1 MIAFYEHI
9 VSSAA
14 AAEPAMPQ
22 AKKKHPSQTDAAVPT
37 PKLVGILERR
47 AVGRDARS
55 SEPCTL
61 VEWALEGDG
70 GPTRDPRGEELVLAL
85 ADRLRKEGKRFE
97 DEYFPPSDDSLY
109 QFAAPLPAAVDK
121 AEEDADGVAKSAA
134 RIDHSK
140 FCHGADGKPLS
151 VVWARGS
158 EIAARR
164 GLPPSAAV
172 IFSKDPNDPTKLT
185 VDPDDIAQG
194 ALGDC
199 WFLAAIASCAAS
211 ESDRLIKDLII
222 EEGWDVG
229 LIGVKFFVRGRWTT
243 VIIDDFFPLKPPKNQ
258 KAKSGGSDGSALLFA
273 SPKAHARQRTDEVE
287 FWPMVLEKAF
297 AKLHGSWEA
306 IGANGGSPED
316 ALSYLTGAPLADPSP
331 AATVRSFSHFPPISW
346 AFPANILGFRCS
358 FFEANSRRYLGQLLK
373 GAEPEHAEAAWLQLK
388 DLIKDPDDVDEKVG
402 FVSASLKR
410 SLTEQE
416 VAATGLVTGHAYSVL
431 ACFEARAERGQIL
444 RDGSAAR
451 GPGLTFAGEI
461 VRLVCVRNPWG
472 SDGWEGAY
480 RDSDS
485 ERWTEQLVALAKAA
499 NPDAEVMS
507 RTSSGKVDS
516 AGSDDGSFWMEWADV
531 QQYLDL
537 GACNPFALEVPRA
550 EATAGLLGEWAVRP
564 GCALA
569 RVMTYRG
576 EWRAAESTAGGCTA
590 GLFQFNPRLRI
601 TSTAAECTVY
611 VTLSVPDLR
620 FLKPDADQ
628 NPELFE
634 RYGLRYPSVC
644 VLVHGARSSPV
655 QFSDLPTDGAGFYD
669 PLGVCQS
676 TNNLPM
682 LVVYGAILRDCLWLQ
697 VKWVGCR
704 WCWMDLRAA
713 RPRRSRWIRHRKAKT
728 RARL

>member
-1 MIAFYEHI
+1 MP
-9 VSSAA
+9 
-14 AAEPAMPQ
+14 EPAR
-22 AKKKHPSQTDAAVPT
+22 KKHARQAAVASVST
-37 PKLVGILERR
+37 PKLVGSLERR

-85 ADRLRKEGKRFE
+85 ADRLRKEGRRFE

-109 QFAAPLPAAVDK
+109 QFAAPLPAAVDE
-121 AEEDADGVAKSAA
+121 AEGGAAAPKSA

-151 VVWARGS
+151 VVWARGT
-158 EIAARR
+158 EIASRR

-172 IFSKDPNDPTKLT
+172 IFSKDPDDPTKLS

-243 VIIDDFFPLKPPKNQ
+243 VIIDDFFPLAPPKNRHQ
-258 KAKSGGSDGSALLFA
+258 KSGADGSSALLFA
-273 SPKAHARQRTDEVE
+273 SPKPHARQRTDEVE

-316 ALSYLTGAPLADPSP
+316 ALSYLTGAPLAVPSP
-331 AATVRSFSHFPPISW
+331 AAT
-346 AFPANILGFRCS
+346 
-358 FFEANSRRYLGQLLK
+358 LLR
-373 GAEPEHAEAAWLQLK
+373 GATPEHVDAAWLQLK

-410 SLTEQE
+410 SLTDQQ
-416 VAATGLVTGHAYSVL
+416 VTASGLVTGHAYSVL

-444 RDGSAAR
+444 RDGSAAS
-451 GPGLTFAGEI
+451 GPGLTSSGEM

-499 NPDAEVMS
+499 NPDAEVMT

-516 AGSDDGSFWMEWADV
+516 AGSDDGSFWMEWVDV

-601 TSTAAECTVY
+601 TSTAPECTVY
-611 VTLSVPDLR
+611 ATLSVPDLR

-634 RYGLRYPSVC
+634 RYGLRFPSVC
-644 VLVHGARSSPV
+644 VLRNGAGNNPIC
-655 QFSDLPTDGAGFYD
+655 FSDLPTDGAGFYD
-669 PLGVCQS
+669 PLGVCEMGRVPLVLDRSSRRASAKIVLNAAQKGDAVS
-676 TNNLPM
+676 TELLIVNELR
-682 LVVYGAILRDCLWLQ
+682 GAVLD
-697 VKWVGCR
+697 
-704 WCWMDLRAA
+704 
-713 RPRRSRWIRHRKAKT
+713 
-728 RARL
+728 